1 MPTYS
6 HSRLGTYETCPLQY
20 KFRYIDKLKRDRET
34 IEAFLGKRVHETLEK
49 LYRDLKVTKVDSLG
63 DLLTFYN
70 DAWRKNWNE
79 GVEIVNKNFTSEN
92 YRMLGEKCI
101 RDYYRRYYPFDQ
113 GRTLGLEQQIFITL
127 DQRGDYKLVGY
138 VDRLTQASD
147 GTIEIHDYK
156 TGQSLPTQEI
166 LDQDRQ
172 LALYQIGIHQRWPDI
187 KSVKLVWHYL
197 AFDRE
202 MSSQRTFASLQETK
216 SQTIQLIDEIERAV
230 DFAPRSN
237 PLCPWCEFGDLCP
250 LMKHL
255 HKVEALP
262 VHEYLHETGVNLVNR
277 YAELAAKKSQMLEEL
292 ETELNKLKQALIQY
306 AEKEGVEIVYGSEH
320 KIKIKAKDALK
331 FPAKDDPRRQQL
343 EQMIKEVGE
352 WSKFSDLNLT
362 LLSEAVQSNQLLP
375 ELKEKILKLAELE
388 KSYRFY
394 LSKGMQTG

>member
-1 MPTYS
+1 
-6 HSRLGTYETCPLQY
+6 
-20 KFRYIDKLKRDRET
+20 
-34 IEAFLGKRVHETLEK
+34 
-49 LYRDLKVTKVDSLG
+49 
-63 DLLTFYN
+63 
-70 DAWRKNWNE
+70 
-79 GVEIVNKNFTSEN
+79 
-92 YRMLGEKCI
+92 MLGEKCI